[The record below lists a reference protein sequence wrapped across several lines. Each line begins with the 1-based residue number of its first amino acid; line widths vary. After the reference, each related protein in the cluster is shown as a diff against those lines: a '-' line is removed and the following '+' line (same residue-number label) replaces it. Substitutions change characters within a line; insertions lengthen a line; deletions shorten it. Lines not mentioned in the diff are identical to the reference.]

1 MSFFLRKLHTLEAN
15 FNNWFLE
22 SVKIKG
28 YWNKDKH
35 VKCIKY
41 IRVIALYTCFSQPLL
56 MFCFQKELNVS
67 HLKGFFLNGHRP
79 NGFDHRLRIKTNT
92 VKTNNWCQKCFVWM
106 ITLSV
111 CSETKKLSN
120 WSLDRNRWQ
129 IPKSEQFEQFNLT
142 KRTIQLKSTAQK
154 LSFNWSHHDFTYTQN
169 EKRFYVN
176 SHTTW
181 FPPQTWNVR
190 AS

>member
-35 VKCIKY
+35 VKCTKY

-67 HLKGFFLNGHRP
+67 HLKEFFLNGHRP
-79 NGFDHRLRIKTNT
+79 NDFDHRLRIKTNT
-92 VKTNNWCQKCFVWM
+92 AKTNNWCQKCFVWM

-111 CSETKKLSN
+111 CPETKKLSN
-120 WSLDRNRWQ
+120 WSLDRISFTDSKVW
-129 IPKSEQFEQFNLT
+129 
-142 KRTIQLKSTAQK
+142 TIWTPQLKLNKQYAERYCSETFIWLVSPWLQ
-154 LSFNWSHHDFTYTQN
+154 TQN
-169 EKRFYVN
+169 EKRFYLK

-190 AS
+190 VS